1 MNQNMK
7 LPAEL
12 DNLLNHPS
20 LRRARLGDDWLY
32 SVQDLLVLLPTQ
44 NETTAPSRNFASS
57 SLRGYLPEVANSVEE
72 VLRNEPNLS
81 RQIKWVKMLSSSRGF
96 ETVDMLPLEGVFH
109 LLQLIESPITARL
122 RQWLAAA
129 GRERIEEVNDPELAI
144 RRTRAVLENRGYSRQ
159 WIEKRL
165 RGMWARHELTGQ
177 WARRGA
183 QDDDYRK
190 LTNELMANA
199 FGMDVET
206 YKRYKGLGPENLRD
220 HMNDLELALTV
231 LGETTAAILH
241 RERDSHGPADLQR
254 DVTDAGEIARRT
266 REDLEA
272 RLGRPVATPEHYALR
287 KRRKAG

>member
-7 LPAEL
+7 LPSEL

-20 LRRARLGDDWLY
+20 LRRARLGDVWLY
-32 SVQDLLVLLPTQ
+32 SIQDLLTLLAAQ
-44 NETTAPSRNFASS
+44 NEPNAPAPNVPNLGDLGVRCGSVPV
-57 SLRGYLPEVANSVEE
+57 LP
-72 VLRNEPNLS
+72 NEPNLS
-81 RQIKWVKMLSSSRGF
+81 RQMKRVKMLSSSRGF
-96 ETVDMLPLEGVFH
+96 ETVDMLPLEGVLH
-109 LLQLIESPITARL
+109 LLQLVEAPNAAKL

-129 GRERIEEVNDPELAI
+129 GKERIEELNDPELAI
-144 RRTRAVLENRGYSRQ
+144 RRTRAVLENRGYSRE

-183 QDDDYRK
+183 QDDDYRN
-190 LTNELMANA
+190 LTNDLMQSA

-206 YKRYKGLGPENLRD
+206 YKRYKGIGPENLRD

-241 RERDSHGPADLQR
+241 KERDSHGPADLQR
-254 DVTDAGEIARRT
+254 DVIDAGEIARRT

-272 RLGRPVATPEHYALR
+272 RLGRPVATPEHYNLR